1 MSNGFGMTQKK
12 QRVNNFKKH
21 FSFEYQH
28 RAYGTNIS
36 RVYVSIISLPDGKN
50 FVLMRNTGDGVS
62 VSSISEKVATAI
74 LYRFGLDPERT
85 VWGEYYAEYNRN
97 IEIVKYTWHPER
109 QKFLYPVFESA
120 PEWLSKYV
128 FEMLKKPVTYSLN

>member
-1 MSNGFGMTQKK
+1 
-12 QRVNNFKKH
+12 
-21 FSFEYQH
+21 
-28 RAYGTNIS
+28 
-36 RVYVSIISLPDGKN
+36 LPDGKN
-50 FVLMRNTGDGVS
+50 FVLMRNTGDGAS